1 MKKLFIFLIIIFSIS
16 SCTLF
21 KPAFIDSTHDS
32 IYIETYK
39 DTTIFLNDSTY
50 FQAYLKCDS
59 LNNIMLGELSQ
70 SSGSLIE
77 QEVIYKNNY
86 IYIRNRLDSTKLNFQ
101 LKNKIEKVDNIVIK
115 NIVKYQIPK
124 LCYYVLVVCVLSII
138 INIIFI
144 KNRLF

>member
-50 FQAYLKCDS
+50 FQAFLKCDS
-59 LNNIMLGELSQ
+59 LNNIMLSELAQ
-70 SSGSLIE
+70 SSGKIIE

-86 IYIRNRLDSTKLNFQ
+86 IYIKSKIDSTKLNFQ
-101 LKNKIEKVDNIVIK
+101 IKNKTEKVDNIVIK
-115 NIVKYQIPK
+115 NIVKYRIPK
-124 LCYYVLVVCVLSII
+124 FCYYILVVCVLSII
-138 INIIFI
+138 INIIFV
-144 KNRLF
+144 KNKLF